1 MNVTSMT
8 EPKIR
13 KSDSIRVLKIN
24 SSSREQG
31 SVTRQLSDNFIEKLA
46 QESKQ
51 VHLTERDVAKVTLPF
66 IDESWIG
73 ASYTSKEQRTEEQ
86 QQQLV
91 LSDQLIKELQ
101 DADAIVIGV
110 PIYNFS
116 IPAALK
122 AWIDLVARAGVTFR
136 YTENGPVGLLKGKKA
151 YVVLASGG
159 VPVGGEADF
168 ASGYMRHVLGFIGIG
183 DVEIIAAERLN
194 IDNDGGLSKAQ
205 LQIDRAVSMLQ
216 DSKSH
221 AA

>member
-1 MNVTSMT
+1 MT
-8 EPKIR
+8 KLKTR
-13 KSDSIRVLKIN
+13 KPDAIRVLKIN

-31 SVTRQLSDNFIEKLA
+31 SVTRQLSDSFIDKLT
-46 QESKQ
+46 QQGKQ
-51 VHLTERDVAKVTLPF
+51 VDLSERDVAKITLPF

-73 ASYTSKEQRTEEQ
+73 ASYTSKDQRTEEQ
-86 QQQLV
+86 QQRLA

-136 YTENGPVGLLKGKKA
+136 YTETGPVGLLKGKKA
-151 YVVLASGG
+151 YLVLASGG

-168 ASGYMRHVLGFIGIG
+168 ASGYMRHVLGFIGIH
-183 DVEIIAAERLN
+183 DVEIIAAERVN

-205 LQIDRAVSMLQ
+205 QQIDRAVSMVQ
-216 DSKSH
+216 DSNSH